1 MSTTYEPFTL
11 WTKPKRIVGEIV
23 PTENGGHAC
32 LYLMEVFFQC
42 FRPIIREVSSVT
54 IKWAGLKSISHYE
67 MERRGN

>member
-23 PTENGGHAC
+23 PTEN
-32 LYLMEVFFQC
+32 
-42 FRPIIREVSSVT
+42 
-54 IKWAGLKSISHYE
+54 KWAGLKSISHYE